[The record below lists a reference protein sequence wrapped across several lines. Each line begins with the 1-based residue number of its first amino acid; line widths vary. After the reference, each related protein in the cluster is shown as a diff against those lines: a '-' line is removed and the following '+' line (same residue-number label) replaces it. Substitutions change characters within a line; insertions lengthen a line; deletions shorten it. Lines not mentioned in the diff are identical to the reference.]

1 MCCAASRTA
10 VGSWP
15 SIIFVMMTDLERSS
29 SAAPGRGEQLE
40 VAMVRM
46 GRLSVSRLDR
56 PFTRIE

>member
-29 SAAPGRGEQLE
+29 SAAPGREQLE

-46 GRLSVSRLDR
+46 GRLSVSWLGLL
-56 PFTRIE
+56 FTRIE